1 MMRIGSYYS
10 IKSKKLNKE
19 GDVKIIY
26 LTQEVMSRSSTRS
39 SPVRRELNHNI
50 KSLIISSKRTWLKR
64 MKDERNWMLITTSRN
79 YSALT
84 EKLSK
89 ATSRLSLEQSKS

>member
-26 LTQEVMSRSSTRS
+26 LTQEVMLRSSTRPF
-39 SPVRRELNHNI
+39 PVRRELKHNI
-50 KSLIISSKRTWLKR
+50 KSLMISSKRTWLKR
-64 MKDERNWMLITTSRN
+64 MKDERNWMLITTSRSF
-79 YSALT
+79 SALT

-89 ATSRLSLEQSKS
+89 PTSKLNSEQSRS